1 VLALGKAAVS
11 MSAAATQILGD
22 EVEGLALT
30 RYGHIGTVSLPPSV
44 EVIEA
49 GHPVPDQNGERA
61 AARIFDLAK
70 GLTEN
75 DRCIVLISGGGSALC
90 ALPGHGVTLAD
101 KRALAKRLLASG
113 ASVREINCV
122 RKHLSACKG
131 GRLALAAAPSIVET
145 YCISDVAGDDP
156 AHIASGPTVPDTTS
170 QSDAMAILHKYKVA
184 ASDAVYAALND
195 PRNALPA
202 KDHPAFVAGNVSVVA
217 RSRDAL
223 DAAARFV
230 ANRGYKPIVLGGDIE
245 GEAREVGLAHAG
257 RALELSKSSQRYALI
272 SGGECTVTLQ
282 DRAGRGGP
290 NLEYLL
296 ALALA
301 LRGAPGVSALAADTD
316 GIDGNSEAA
325 GAFIDCSTLARAQD
339 IGLDLRQMLERNA
352 SYSAFAEL
360 GDLLI
365 TGPTL
370 TNVNDLRVI
379 LIDGEI
385 T

>member
-1 VLALGKAAVS
+1 
-11 MSAAATQILGD
+11 
-22 EVEGLALT
+22 
-30 RYGHIGTVSLPPSV
+30 
-44 EVIEA
+44 
-49 GHPVPDQNGERA
+49 
-61 AARIFDLAK
+61 
-70 GLTEN
+70 
-75 DRCIVLISGGGSALC
+75 
-90 ALPGHGVTLAD
+90 
-101 KRALAKRLLASG
+101 
-113 ASVREINCV
+113 
-122 RKHLSACKG
+122 
-131 GRLALAAAPSIVET
+131 
-145 YCISDVAGDDP
+145 
-156 AHIASGPTVPDTTS
+156 
-170 QSDAMAILHKYKVA
+170 MAILHKYKVA